1 MVKRKSKK
9 EREWTK
15 FDILMDK
22 LLSIVPFYR
31 RIKTEWSKT
40 TIENDQLRTIKN
52 KRKKEDYYEQRQNR
66 TNGKNGRI

>member
-22 LLSIVPFYR
+22 LLSLVPFYR

-40 TIENDQLRTIKN
+40 TIENDQLRTTKN
-52 KRKKEDYYEQRQNR
+52 KRKKEN
-66 TNGKNGRI
+66 